1 MRNHHGIFEPHRG
14 SIFASLI
21 VLVFLTLPGIAQNNL
36 IGFIDVTPITIDDTP
51 ETIALKAAHVVPSPR
66 QAAWQELEFT
76 VFLHFGINTFNNREW
91 GRKGDD
97 PAVFNPTQLDAR
109 QWART
114 AKAAGA
120 KLMIITAKH
129 HDGFCLW
136 PSEYT
141 DFSVKSSPWKNGK
154 GDVVAE
160 VAAACRAEGLKL
172 GIYLSPWD
180 MNSPLYG
187 TEEYN
192 THFEDQLREL
202 LTQYGVVSEVWFDG
216 ACGEGPN
223 GKKQVYDWAGYY
235 RVIREL
241 QPDAV
246 IAITGPDVRW
256 VGNESGDGNE
266 TEWSVV
272 QDSTGLRWYPSEV
285 DVPIRP
291 GWFYHPSEDSLVK
304 CPEELVEI
312 YFRSVGR
319 NSVLLLDVPPDTRGL
334 IHGNDVRSLLGM
346 RAILDSTFSI
356 NLAEKAGVKPLK
368 KDLPGSAEYD
378 LGGERTFDCL
388 LVQEDFRSGQ
398 KVASFCLEA
407 YTGGKW
413 KEVCRGTTIGYKRL
427 VRFEPVTARFVRLR
441 ILQSRDRAVITNFG
455 LYRTP
460 AGDHNNH

>member
-1 MRNHHGIFEPHRG
+1 MRTILSVILIFLG
-14 SIFASLI
+14 LWGNSQS
-21 VLVFLTLPGIAQNNL
+21 VFS
-36 IGFIDVTPITIDDTP
+36 GFTDVTPITKNDTP

-76 VFLHFGINTFNNREW
+76 IFLHFGINTFNNREW

-97 PAVFNPTQLDAR
+97 PSVFNPTELDAR

-120 KLMIITAKH
+120 RLVIITAKH

-136 PSEYT
+136 PTKYT

-160 VAAACRAEGLKL
+160 VAAACREEGLKL

-180 MNSPLYG
+180 MNSPVYG

-192 THFEDQLREL
+192 KHFINQLREL
-202 LTQYGVVSEVWFDG
+202 LTQYGEVSEVWFDG

-223 GKKQVYDWAGYY
+223 GKKQVYDWPGYY

-241 QPDAV
+241 QPAAV
-246 IAITGPDVRW
+246 IAISGPDVRW
-256 VGNESGDGNE
+256 VGNESGDGSE

-272 QDSTGLRWYPSEV
+272 QDSAGLRWYPSEV

-291 GWFYHPSEDSLVK
+291 GWFWHASEDSLVK
-304 CPEELVEI
+304 GSDELVEI
-312 YFRSVGR
+312 YYKSVGR

-334 IHGNDVRSLLGM
+334 IPENDVRSLLGM
-346 RAILDSTFSI
+346 RAILDSAFRT
-356 NLAEKAGVKPLK
+356 NLTENAVVKPLK
-368 KDLPGSAEYD
+368 SDLAGSAEYD
-378 LGGERTFDCL
+378 LNGETTFNCL
-388 LVQEDFRSGQ
+388 MVQEEFRTGQ
-398 KVASFCLEA
+398 KVASFSIEA
-407 YTGGKW
+407 YTDGKW
-413 KEVCRGTTIGYKRL
+413 KEICKGTTIGYKRL
-427 VRFEPVTARFVRLR
+427 IRFEPVTARFVRLK
-441 ILQSRDRAVITNFG
+441 ILQSRDIAVIKEFG
-455 LYRTP
+455 LYRMP
-460 AGDHNNH
+460 VNNHNKH